1 MSLGQDRPAGL
12 RSGLHSWA
20 ISGKEEET
28 KNSGRNPLGGGARR
42 GGPDEASFVA
52 GLMAIAML
60 VSVGQALAEPIELG
74 PCNDPNS
81 IKARVGQTAKV
92 CVKP

>member
-1 MSLGQDRPAGL
+1 M
-12 RSGLHSWA
+12 
-20 ISGKEEET
+20 
-28 KNSGRNPLGGGARR
+28 RR
-42 GGPDEASFVA
+42 LFVA

-60 VSVGQALAEPIELG
+60 VPVGQALAEPIELG